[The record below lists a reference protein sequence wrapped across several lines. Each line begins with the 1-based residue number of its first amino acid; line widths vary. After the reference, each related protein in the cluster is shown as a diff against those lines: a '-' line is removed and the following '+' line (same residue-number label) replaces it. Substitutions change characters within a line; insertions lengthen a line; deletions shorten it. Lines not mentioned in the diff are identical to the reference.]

1 VLAAFVGIRRLRV
14 GIAPAP
20 AALLIEGETAEPLPP
35 YGLTQVVPSG
45 VRRLSAPQGESEMSM
60 SGTMGTLWSKG
71 CLNLSVRTQPLS
83 RPSGACPSYFTQ
95 QQWQPAAT
103 AARLPA
109 SVAASAPPPSLRPA
123 RLPDRMVVA
132 RSAGVEPG
140 LNSSAGELT
149 SHSSSLLSRNNAP
162 QR

>member
-1 VLAAFVGIRRLRV
+1 
-14 GIAPAP
+14 
-20 AALLIEGETAEPLPP
+20 
-35 YGLTQVVPSG
+35 
-45 VRRLSAPQGESEMSM
+45 MSM
-60 SGTMGTLWSKG
+60 SGKMGTLWSKG
-71 CLNLSVRTQPLS
+71 CLNPSVRTQPLS
-83 RPSGACPSYFTQ
+83 RPSSGACPSYFTQ
-95 QQWQPAAT
+95 QQWQPAAV
-103 AARLPA
+103 LLGS

-149 SHSSSLLSRNNAP
+149 SHSSSLLSRNNAH